1 MESVKNLK
9 KELKSRDKSFNDIET
24 INVKVKHEEEIYSGY
39 NYDRNEVL
47 NPALSDFL
55 VEKAESLHKRSKL
68 RIKIFSDFSLE
79 EHELFSA
86 IKNKFKGE
94 FESYERKLKQTAIF
108 SLVVL
113 ILGILFLGIF
123 VLEEM
128 FFHNVVLSIILGNC
142 LLGVYLGGGGFLLFG
157 ANSVKRKAETNGAII
172 RRRNRSCCVRFGWYR
187 RGKRNKLGRFAPK
200 KERK

>member
-123 VLEEM
+123 VLEEI
-128 FFHNVVLSIILGNC
+128 FFHNVVLSIILEIASW
-142 LLGVYLGGGGFLLFG
+142 VFIWEAVDSFFLERIALKEKRRQMARLYDAKIEVVVLDLDGIG
-157 ANSVKRKAETNGAII
+157 AE
-172 RRRNRSCCVRFGWYR
+172 
-187 RGKRNKLGRFAPK
+187 
-200 KERK
+200 KEIN

>member
-39 NYDRNEVL
+39 NYDRNEVP

-128 FFHNVVLSIILGNC
+128 FFHNVVLSIILEIASW
-142 LLGVYLGGGGFLLFG
+142 VFIWEAVDSFFLERIALKE
-157 ANSVKRKAETNGAII
+157 KR
-172 RRRNRSCCVRFGWYR
+172 R
-187 RGKRNKLGRFAPK
+187 
-200 KERK
+200 

>member
-123 VLEEM
+123 VLEEI
-128 FFHNVVLSIILGNC
+128 FFHNVVLSIILEIASW
-142 LLGVYLGGGGFLLFG
+142 VFIWEAVDSFFLERIALKEKRRQMARLYDAEIEVVVLDLDGIG
-157 ANSVKRKAETNGAII
+157 AE
-172 RRRNRSCCVRFGWYR
+172 
-187 RGKRNKLGRFAPK
+187 
-200 KERK
+200 KEIN

>member
-24 INVKVKHEEEIYSGY
+24 INAKVKHEEEIYSGY

-55 VEKAESLHKRSKL
+55 VEKAESLHKRSNL

-128 FFHNVVLSIILGNC
+128 FFHNVVLSIILEIASWVFIWEAVNSF
-142 LLGVYLGGGGFLLFG
+142 FLEQMALKEKWRQMARLYDAEIEVVVLDLDGIG
-157 ANSVKRKAETNGAII
+157 AE
-172 RRRNRSCCVRFGWYR
+172 
-187 RGKRNKLGRFAPK
+187 
-200 KERK
+200 KEIN

>member
-24 INVKVKHEEEIYSGY
+24 INGKVKHEEEIYSGY

-55 VEKAESLHKRSKL
+55 VENAESLHKRSKL

-128 FFHNVVLSIILGNC
+128 FFHNVVLSIILEIASW
-142 LLGVYLGGGGFLLFG
+142 VFIWEAVDSFFLERIALKEKRRQMARLYDAEIEVVVLDLDGIG
-157 ANSVKRKAETNGAII
+157 AE
-172 RRRNRSCCVRFGWYR
+172 
-187 RGKRNKLGRFAPK
+187 
-200 KERK
+200 KEIN

>member
-24 INVKVKHEEEIYSGY
+24 INAKVKHEEEIYSGY

-47 NPALSDFL
+47 NPAFSDFL

-128 FFHNVVLSIILGNC
+128 FFHNVVLSIILEIASW
-142 LLGVYLGGGGFLLFG
+142 VFIWEAVDSFFLERMTLKEKWRQMARLYDAEIEVVVLDLDGIG
-157 ANSVKRKAETNGAII
+157 AE
-172 RRRNRSCCVRFGWYR
+172 
-187 RGKRNKLGRFAPK
+187 
-200 KERK
+200 KEIN

>member
-128 FFHNVVLSIILGNC
+128 FFHNVVLSIILEIASW
-142 LLGVYLGGGGFLLFG
+142 VFIWEAVDSFFLERMASKEKRRQMARLYNAEIEVVVLDLDGIG
-157 ANSVKRKAETNGAII
+157 AE
-172 RRRNRSCCVRFGWYR
+172 
-187 RGKRNKLGRFAPK
+187 
-200 KERK
+200 KEIN

>member
-55 VEKAESLHKRSKL
+55 VEKAESLHKRSNL

-94 FESYERKLKQTAIF
+94 FEPYERKLKQTAIF

-123 VLEEM
+123 VLEEI
-128 FFHNVVLSIILGNC
+128 FFHNVVLSIILEIASW
-142 LLGVYLGGGGFLLFG
+142 VFIWEAVDSFFLERMTLKEKWRQMARLYDAEIEVVVLDLDGIG
-157 ANSVKRKAETNGAII
+157 AE
-172 RRRNRSCCVRFGWYR
+172 
-187 RGKRNKLGRFAPK
+187 
-200 KERK
+200 KEIN

>member
-47 NPALSDFL
+47 NPALNDFL
-55 VEKAESLHKRSKL
+55 VEKAESLHNRSKL
-68 RIKIFSDFSLE
+68 RIKIFSDFPLE

-123 VLEEM
+123 VLEEI
-128 FFHNVVLSIILGNC
+128 FFHNVVLSIILEIASW
-142 LLGVYLGGGGFLLFG
+142 VFIWEAVDSFFLERIALKEKRRQMARLYDAEIEVVVLDLDGIG
-157 ANSVKRKAETNGAII
+157 AE
-172 RRRNRSCCVRFGWYR
+172 
-187 RGKRNKLGRFAPK
+187 
-200 KERK
+200 KEIN

>member
-128 FFHNVVLSIILGNC
+128 FFHNVVLSIILEIASW
-142 LLGVYLGGGGFLLFG
+142 VFIWEAVDSFFLERIALKEKRRQMARLYDTEIEVVVLDLDGIG
-157 ANSVKRKAETNGAII
+157 AE
-172 RRRNRSCCVRFGWYR
+172 
-187 RGKRNKLGRFAPK
+187 
-200 KERK
+200 KEIN

>member
-9 KELKSRDKSFNDIET
+9 KELKSRDNSFNDIET

-128 FFHNVVLSIILGNC
+128 FFHNVVLSIILEIASWVFIWEAVNSF
-142 LLGVYLGGGGFLLFG
+142 FLERMTLKEKWRQMARLYDAEIEVVVLDLDGIG
-157 ANSVKRKAETNGAII
+157 AE
-172 RRRNRSCCVRFGWYR
+172 
-187 RGKRNKLGRFAPK
+187 
-200 KERK
+200 KEIN

>member
-47 NPALSDFL
+47 NPALNDFL

-68 RIKIFSDFSLE
+68 RIKIFSDFPLK

-128 FFHNVVLSIILGNC
+128 FFHNVVLSIILEIASW
-142 LLGVYLGGGGFLLFG
+142 VFIWEAVDSFFLERIALKEKRRQMARLYDAKIEVVVLDLDGIG
-157 ANSVKRKAETNGAII
+157 AGKETN
-172 RRRNRSCCVRFGWYR
+172 
-187 RGKRNKLGRFAPK
+187 
-200 KERK
+200 

>member
-39 NYDRNEVL
+39 NYDRNEVM

-128 FFHNVVLSIILGNC
+128 FFHNVVLSIILEIASW
-142 LLGVYLGGGGFLLFG
+142 VFIWEAVDSFFLERMTLKEKWRQMARLYDAEIEVVVLDLDGIG
-157 ANSVKRKAETNGAII
+157 AE
-172 RRRNRSCCVRFGWYR
+172 
-187 RGKRNKLGRFAPK
+187 
-200 KERK
+200 KEIN

>member
-68 RIKIFSDFSLE
+68 RIKIFFDFSLE

-128 FFHNVVLSIILGNC
+128 FFHNVVLSIILEIASW
-142 LLGVYLGGGGFLLFG
+142 VFIWEAVDSFFLERMTLKEKWRQMARLYDAEIEVVVLDLDGIG
-157 ANSVKRKAETNGAII
+157 AE
-172 RRRNRSCCVRFGWYR
+172 
-187 RGKRNKLGRFAPK
+187 
-200 KERK
+200 KEIN

>member
-39 NYDRNEVL
+39 NNDRNEVL

-55 VEKAESLHKRSKL
+55 VENAESLHKRSKL

-128 FFHNVVLSIILGNC
+128 FFRNVVLSIILEIASW
-142 LLGVYLGGGGFLLFG
+142 VFIWEAVDSFFLEPMS
-157 ANSVKRKAETNGAII
+157 A
-172 RRRNRSCCVRFGWYR
+172 
-187 RGKRNKLGRFAPK
+187 GRPDLRIQSAAPYSSWP
-200 KERK
+200 

>member
-24 INVKVKHEEEIYSGY
+24 INVKVKHGEEIYSGY

-68 RIKIFSDFSLE
+68 RIKIFSDFPLE
-79 EHELFSA
+79 EHELISA

-94 FESYERKLKQTAIF
+94 FEPYERKLKQTAIF

-128 FFHNVVLSIILGNC
+128 LFHNVVLSIILEIASW
-142 LLGVYLGGGGFLLFG
+142 VFIWEAVDSFFLERMALKEKRRQMARLYDAEIEVVVLDLDSIG
-157 ANSVKRKAETNGAII
+157 AGKETN
-172 RRRNRSCCVRFGWYR
+172 
-187 RGKRNKLGRFAPK
+187 
-200 KERK
+200 

>member
-24 INVKVKHEEEIYSGY
+24 INVKVKHEEEIYSDY

-47 NPALSDFL
+47 NPALCDFL

-123 VLEEM
+123 VLEEI
-128 FFHNVVLSIILGNC
+128 FFHNVVLSIILEIASW
-142 LLGVYLGGGGFLLFG
+142 VFIWEAVDSFFLERMALKEKRRQMARLYDTEIEVVVLDLDSIG
-157 ANSVKRKAETNGAII
+157 AEKETN
-172 RRRNRSCCVRFGWYR
+172 
-187 RGKRNKLGRFAPK
+187 
-200 KERK
+200 

>member
-24 INVKVKHEEEIYSGY
+24 INVKVKHGEEIYSGY

-55 VEKAESLHKRSKL
+55 VEKTESLHKRSKL
-68 RIKIFSDFSLE
+68 RIKIFSDFPLE

-123 VLEEM
+123 MLEEM
-128 FFHNVVLSIILGNC
+128 FFHNVVLSIIFEIASW
-142 LLGVYLGGGGFLLFG
+142 VFIWEAVDSFFLERMALKEKRRQMARLYDAEIEVVVLDLDSIG
-157 ANSVKRKAETNGAII
+157 AEKETN
-172 RRRNRSCCVRFGWYR
+172 
-187 RGKRNKLGRFAPK
+187 
-200 KERK
+200 

>member
-39 NYDRNEVL
+39 NNDRNEVL

-55 VEKAESLHKRSKL
+55 VENAESLHKRSKL
-68 RIKIFSDFSLE
+68 RIKIFSDFPLE

-128 FFHNVVLSIILGNC
+128 FFRNVVLSIILEIASW
-142 LLGVYLGGGGFLLFG
+142 VFIWEAVDSFFLERIALKEKRRQMARLYDAEIEVVVLDLDGIG
-157 ANSVKRKAETNGAII
+157 AE
-172 RRRNRSCCVRFGWYR
+172 
-187 RGKRNKLGRFAPK
+187 
-200 KERK
+200 KEIN

>member
-128 FFHNVVLSIILGNC
+128 FFHNVVLSIILEIASW
-142 LLGVYLGGGGFLLFG
+142 VFIWEAVDSFFLERMALKE
-157 ANSVKRKAETNGAII
+157 KRRQMARLYDA
-172 RRRNRSCCVRFGWYR
+172 
-187 RGKRNKLGRFAPK
+187 
-200 KERK
+200 

>member
-47 NPALSDFL
+47 NPALNDFL

-68 RIKIFSDFSLE
+68 RIKSFSDFPLE

-128 FFHNVVLSIILGNC
+128 FFHNVVLSIILEIASW
-142 LLGVYLGGGGFLLFG
+142 VFIWEAVDSFFLERMALKEKRRQMARLYDAGIEVVVLDLDSIG
-157 ANSVKRKAETNGAII
+157 AEKETN
-172 RRRNRSCCVRFGWYR
+172 
-187 RGKRNKLGRFAPK
+187 
-200 KERK
+200 